1 MAANGKLALCG
12 CVLRP
17 WGSVSWSQ
25 ANLWNPLFILSVVC
39 ESWINTAS
47 NWSESPNNHI
57 FLFDLWMIHLLF
69 WMKIIFCLLR
79 TLKSLMLTSSGSMSL
94 NSMPR
99 PVHAMKCALPGSSR
113 RATKNCQSCREPRR
127 WYGAPSRNTLPPSCF
142 TSPEHRQRDCP
153 LIHLIRSKN
162 CFI

>member
-1 MAANGKLALCG
+1 MAANGKLALCV

-17 WGSVSWSQ
+17 WGSVGWSQ

-57 FLFDLWMIHLLF
+57 FLFDLWMIICF
-69 WMKIIFCLLR
+69 SGWKSCFASR
-79 TLKSLMLTSSGSMSL
+79 TLKSLIFTSSGSMSL

-113 RATKNCQSCREPRR
+113 RATKNCQSCSEPRR
-127 WYGAPSRNTLPPSCF
+127 WYGAPSRNTPPPSCF
-142 TSPEHRQRDCP
+142 TSPENRQRDCP
-153 LIHLIRSKN
+153 LIHLIRFKN